1 MQALVSANLCFFSLL
16 HVNYVNTV
24 LFNHKAIMSHFGQQ
38 SRFQSCDDWIEIIAG
53 LIFNPAM
60 IAF

>member
-38 SRFQSCDDWIEIIAG
+38 IQAV
-53 LIFNPAM
+53 FNPAM